1 MIQER
6 MRNHPLQNV
15 DKVGAGAL
23 APAPL
28 FS

>member
-1 MIQER
+1 LQNAISF
-6 MRNHPLQNV
+6 QNV

-28 FS
+28 FF